1 MITEILK
8 LMPRL
13 KKKKNLSS
21 SLFGKGCLLKSSQK
35 ARKEMLM
42 TKVMGLDG
50 LLKSPRQ
57 TRWTQFVMTK
67 RTMLITITRRV
78 GLGGPLKR
86 MILITMPGDFE
97 LTSWLTEERVS
108 NGLLVH

>member
-42 TKVMGLDG
+42 TKVKGLDG
-50 LLKSPRQ
+50 LLK
-57 TRWTQFVMTK
+57 
-67 RTMLITITRRV
+67 RRV

-86 MILITMPGDFE
+86 TILITMPGDFE

>member
-86 MILITMPGDFE
+86 KERIVFSSLTLLDLIVSSLILLNLMQD
-97 LTSWLTEERVS
+97 
-108 NGLLVH
+108 